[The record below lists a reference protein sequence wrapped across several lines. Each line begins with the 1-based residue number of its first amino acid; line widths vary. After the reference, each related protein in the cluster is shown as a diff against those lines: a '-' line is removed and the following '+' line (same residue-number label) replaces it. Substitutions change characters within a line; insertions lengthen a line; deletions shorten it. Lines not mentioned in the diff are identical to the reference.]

1 MLPVGN
7 VIKPHCLEVDMGAM
21 FSSPDVPKQA
31 VVEEETT
38 DDVQDAL
45 VKEKEKQKKR
55 RGRASTIL
63 TSMTKE
69 GTLLGG

>member
-1 MLPVGN
+1 
-7 VIKPHCLEVDMGAM
+7 MGAM
-21 FSSPDVPKQA
+21 FSSPDIPEQT

-38 DDVQDAL
+38 EDVQDAL

-63 TSMTKE
+63 TQMTRE

>member
-1 MLPVGN
+1 
-7 VIKPHCLEVDMGAM
+7 MGSM
-21 FSSPDVPKQA
+21 FSSPDIPEQD

-38 DDVQDAL
+38 DDVQDSL

-63 TSMTKE
+63 TEMTKE

>member
-1 MLPVGN
+1 
-7 VIKPHCLEVDMGAM
+7 MGAM
-21 FSSPDVPKQA
+21 FSSPSIPEQE

-38 DDVQDAL
+38 EDVQAAL
-45 VKEKEKQKKR
+45 AKEKEKQKKR

-63 TSMTKE
+63 TQMTKE

>member
-1 MLPVGN
+1 
-7 VIKPHCLEVDMGAM
+7 MGAM
-21 FSSPDVPKQA
+21 FSSPDIPEQD

-38 DDVQDAL
+38 DDVQDSL

-63 TSMTKE
+63 TQMTKE

>member
-1 MLPVGN
+1 
-7 VIKPHCLEVDMGAM
+7 MGAM
-21 FSSPDVPKQA
+21 FSSPNIPQQE

-63 TSMTKE
+63 TQMTRE